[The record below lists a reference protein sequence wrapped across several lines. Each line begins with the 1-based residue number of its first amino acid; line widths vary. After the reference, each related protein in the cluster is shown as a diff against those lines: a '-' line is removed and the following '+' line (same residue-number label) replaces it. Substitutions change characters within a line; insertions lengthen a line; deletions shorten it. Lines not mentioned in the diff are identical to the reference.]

1 MSNPIQT
8 LADNRANL
16 AAVVEYLRGMQ
27 PTVSRDVREAAAYA
41 AALRKA
47 ETSYQLAEEALQRAL
62 STLTTEEISQLL
74 GGRAA

>member
-62 STLTTEEISQLL
+62 STLTTEEISQVL
-74 GGRAA
+74 GERAA